1 MALLDQIASPADLRA
16 LPAERL
22 PELAREL
29 REEIVATV
37 AENGGHLASNLGAVE
52 LTVALLRVFDPPEDK
67 VLFDVSHQ
75 SYAWKILT
83 GRRDRFRTLRRTGG
97 LAGFQ
102 KRCESPCDAFGAGH
116 A

>member
-83 GRRDRFRTLRRTGG
+83 GRRDR
-97 LAGFQ
+97 
-102 KRCESPCDAFGAGH
+102 
-116 A
+116 